1 MRSSVTEVAWSVWMH
16 VSLSVG
22 RVAWSS
28 DLFVRS
34 EGKLSVRRTYSCK
47 PVVDILNIIRKG
59 QQRWGGAFA
68 ASIVADH
75 CPGTFFETRAV
86 ASWPALGPWAPPA
99 ERRPSLE
106 SIYRVSLTVDLCEG
120 NEIISLKKICF
131 TTTSWGPLKKEKKSG
146 GPGHVPSVPIG

>member
-1 MRSSVTEVAWSVWMH
+1 MH

-34 EGKLSVRRTYSCK
+34 EGKLSVGRTYSCK
-47 PVVDILNIIRKG
+47 PAVDILNIIRKG

-86 ASWPALGPWAPPA
+86 VSLPASGPWAPPA

-106 SIYRVSLTVDLCEG
+106 SIYRVSLTVDLCEAHTHTHTRTHKR
-120 NEIISLKKICF
+120 LTALC
-131 TTTSWGPLKKEKKSG
+131 
-146 GPGHVPSVPIG
+146 PGLPG